1 MNEKTLPFE
10 NHMCYYS
17 DDTIKIEDFDIN
29 ILIHENHTKVFYLI
43 TFHTLILLILS
54 FYTLDSIK

>member
-1 MNEKTLPFE
+1 
-10 NHMCYYS
+10 MCYYS
-17 DDTIKIEDFDIN
+17 DDTIKMEDFDIN
-29 ILIHENHTKVFYLI
+29 ILIHEDHTKVFYLI